1 LGGIESDSVG
11 LADLVRSKTSATVA
25 DLLDRIRLASTTDE
39 TMLGHIDAVQEVAEE
54 NRNYKVWTQDGLF
67 DVERAYGFSRST
79 DQQSGG
85 ISEGSKG
92 AEGSVVVGA

>member
-1 LGGIESDSVG
+1 
-11 LADLVRSKTSATVA
+11 
-25 DLLDRIRLASTTDE
+25 
-39 TMLGHIDAVQEVAEE
+39 MLGHISTVQEVAEE
-54 NRNYKVWTQDGLF
+54 NRNYKVWTQEGLF

-92 AEGSVVVGA
+92 ADESVVIGA